1 MSVPASK
8 FKTEM
13 TGGSIVQGQDTPKP
27 NSKKKS
33 ANDNMKTMKTSGQV
47 KARTIGP
54 IWDTEGAYV
63 ILKPL

>member
-27 NSKKKS
+27 NSEKKS
-33 ANDNMKTMKTSGQV
+33 ANDDMKTMKTSGQV

-54 IWDTEGAYV
+54 I
-63 ILKPL
+63 